1 MASKPTNRITHLD
14 THVVCWLYAGEVARL
29 SSRARQMIE
38 STRIMVS
45 PLVQLEIAYLREI
58 GRLRDDP
65 LDVVGALAGRVGLSV
80 SQTPFS
86 KVVEHALHVD
96 WTRDAFD
103 RLIVAHATADDAFL
117 LTKDNKI
124 RDHFDRARW

>member
-1 MASKPTNRITHLD
+1 MAGKPADRVTHLD
-14 THVVCWLYAGEVARL
+14 THVVCWLYAGEVERL
-29 SSRARQMIE
+29 SAAARQLIE
-38 STRIMVS
+38 STRIMIS

-58 GRLRDDP
+58 GRFRDDP
-65 LDVVGALAGRVGLSV
+65 VDVLGALSGSIGLSV

-86 KVVEHALHVD
+86 QVVAHALHIN

-103 RLIVAHATADDAFL
+103 RLIVAHATADDALL
-117 LTKDNKI
+117 LTKDNRV